1 MQEKELDMREK
12 EVASHNEVE
21 MYETDTQKEVELR
34 RLELEKE
41 NREAER
47 KFMVE
52 MMERM
57 QKRQ

>member
-1 MQEKELDMREK
+1 MREK
-12 EVASHNEVE
+12 ELANQKEVKIH
-21 MYETDTQKEVELR
+21 ETDTQKEVELR

-41 NREAER
+41 STEAER
-47 KFMVE
+47 KFMLE

>member
-1 MQEKELDMREK
+1 
-12 EVASHNEVE
+12 
-21 MYETDTQKEVELR
+21 VELR

-41 NREAER
+41 DKEAVR
-47 KFMVE
+47 KFMLK